1 MQDVH
6 QDLGQTSAPMSV
18 PVEPGLQLSSEALEE
33 LVREHQALLAFVNA
47 APVGVVQINT
57 DGGVQMINA
66 YSAMMLMP
74 ISRDGMLDNLYEL
87 LADRLPVLEQNIA
100 AYKFAHGLVCDHLRL
115 ELPAPAGQ
123 RKVAA
128 LRVIKMDLERVMVV
142 ITDVTDQVMAEQATL
157 AAKEAEHKMREL
169 DAENRR
175 LLEVSHLKNQ
185 FVGNLSH
192 ELRTPLTSIL
202 GYADLLASGRVA
214 AEAPRHKE
222 ALRLIGKQGRLLLQL
237 INDLLDMSA
246 MQSDKFEFHVGACD
260 PAALVQDVVET
271 LHDHAEQQGVVVRV
285 QSQLELQPCELDAKR
300 FKQVVYNL
308 LSNAIKFTPADGQ
321 VTVAIS
327 VDHGSLI
334 LLVTDTGIGIAPE
347 HLSDI
352 FLDFHQLDGSRTR
365 HFEGTGLGLALTR
378 RLVQAQGGDVQVSSV
393 LAQGSEFKVSL
404 PMQQARHEGA

>member
-1 MQDVH
+1 MQTVN
-6 QDLGQTSAPMSV
+6 QDAVEPSV
-18 PVEPGLQLSSEALEE
+18 PVALGVELSSEALEE

-57 DGGVQMINA
+57 LGEVQMINA

-74 ISRDGMLDNLYEL
+74 ISRDGMLDNLYAL
-87 LADRLPVLEQNIA
+87 LADRLPVLQQHIA
-100 AYKFAHGLVCDHLRL
+100 AYPFPHGLVCDHVRL
-115 ELPAPAGQ
+115 ELPAPEGQ

-128 LRVIKMDLERVMVV
+128 LRVIKMDQARVMVV
-142 ITDVTDQVMAEQATL
+142 ITDVTDQVLAEQATL
-157 AAKEAEHKMREL
+157 AAKEAEHKLREL

-175 LLEVSHLKNQ
+175 LLEVSRLKNQ

-214 AEAPRHKE
+214 AQGQAFQD

-246 MQSDKFEFHVGACD
+246 MQSDQFEFHVAPCA
-260 PAALVQDVVET
+260 PSALVQDVVET
-271 LHDHAEQQGVVVRV
+271 LHDQAEQRGVRV
-285 QSQLELQPCELDAKR
+285 LVQAQTGLDSWALDAKR
-300 FKQVVYNL
+300 FRQVTYNL
-308 LSNAIKFTPADGQ
+308 LSNALKFTPADGQ
-321 VTVAIS
+321 VTITVRVQDDGLMLCVS
-327 VDHGSLI
+327 
-334 LLVTDTGIGIAPE
+334 DTGIGIAPE
-347 HLSDI
+347 HLDDI

-378 RLVQAQGGDVQVSSV
+378 RLVQAQGGSVQVSSV
-393 LAQGSEFKVSL
+393 LGQGSQFTVRWPL
-404 PMQQARHEGA
+404 NPDHPMGA